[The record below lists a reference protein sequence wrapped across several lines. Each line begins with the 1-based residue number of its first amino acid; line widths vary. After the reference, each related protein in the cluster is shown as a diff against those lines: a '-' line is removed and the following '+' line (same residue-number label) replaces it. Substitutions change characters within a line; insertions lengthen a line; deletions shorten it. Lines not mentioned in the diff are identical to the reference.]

1 MLQQDGGITF
11 VDELITLVETLLASC
26 ERERGAAFS
35 EPERGLALAYA
46 LGVLQCDLCALG
58 DALAQAPEFGT
69 QHPLRLFEE
78 CCTER
83 RTALAPERERQ
94 LQLIGQRL
102 RECGWP
108 HAPQEG
114 TAASSLLSSL

>member
-11 VDELITLVETLLASC
+11 VDELIALIETLLASC

-35 EPERGLALAYA
+35 RSERGLALAYA
-46 LGVLQCDLCALG
+46 LGVLQCDLCALS
-58 DALAQAPEFGT
+58 DALAQAPEFCT

-83 RTALAPERERQ
+83 RTAAGPEREQQ

-102 RECGWP
+102 CECGWP
-108 HAPQEG
+108 HAPQDDA
-114 TAASSLLSSL
+114 AASSLLSSL